1 MVKPLPALWDTWVQ
15 SQGWEDPLEN
25 GIATHSSILAWR
37 RIPWTE
43 EPGRYSPYFRYIII
57 NILPQLISS
66 AYFYFLNVAIRKNF
80 NCICGSHYI
89 STGQQF
95 TKTKTF
101 NRRISFQKKVHSF
114 PFTQYGD
121 GRQKGKACVFGD
133 RGKGRKARLGGF

>member
-89 STGQQF
+89 STGQSCSSVY
-95 TKTKTF
+95 KKLLPSWRKKEWKSKRKMG
-101 NRRISFQKKVHSF
+101 RRCEQAIYKRKLLRV
-114 PFTQYGD
+114 
-121 GRQKGKACVFGD
+121 KGM
-133 RGKGRKARLGGF
+133 